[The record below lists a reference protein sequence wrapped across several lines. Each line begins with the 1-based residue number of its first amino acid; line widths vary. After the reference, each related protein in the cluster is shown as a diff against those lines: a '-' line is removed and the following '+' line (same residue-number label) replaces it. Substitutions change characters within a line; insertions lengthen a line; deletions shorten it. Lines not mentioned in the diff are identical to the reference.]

1 MTSNHH
7 HHSHSHHHIDDAEQ
21 FKRSA
26 LRSKKMRKTIART
39 LFAAMCLAALAIFG
53 FLAWAIATGE

>member
-1 MTSNHH
+1 MASNHH
-7 HHSHSHHHIDDAEQ
+7 HHHSHHHHIDDAEQ

-26 LRSKKMRKTIART
+26 LRSKKMRKTISRI
-39 LFAAMCLAALAIFG
+39 LFAAMCVAALAIFG